1 MDGRTDRWGPPTG
14 SPLPPQP
21 EAGAMLRTMRLAR
34 GWRTLLP
41 GPATAGGARADR
53 WLLAITVVLVGLGIV
68 MIYSAIAIRAQERF
82 GDPTF
87 FLKKQAIWAA
97 LGLLAMVWAVTW
109 DLKRFQR
116 ATPMLFLVSLLLL
129 LLVLVPGIG
138 IKINGARR
146 WLRLFGLSFQPAEL
160 AKLADSVEIARN
172 EKTVKTQKAANLS
185 RLRQDLQRL
194 DGELKKAIAQLP
206 EKKEIPELL
215 SSISSKAQQSG
226 LDVLLFRPRPESY
239 QEFYAEV
246 PVDITV
252 KGNFH
257 NTVNFFDDV
266 GRMDRLVN
274 IDNIGF
280 KNPTVSGDSVVL
292 ETTSVATAFRF
303 LDEAER
309 KKVAEEK
316 AKAAKTKK

>member
-1 MDGRTDRWGPPTG
+1 LNQILDAILDR
-14 SPLPPQP
+14 S
-21 EAGAMLRTMRLAR
+21 
-34 GWRTLLP
+34 
-41 GPATAGGARADR
+41 TAQK
-53 WLLAITVVLVGLGIV
+53 
-68 MIYSAIAIRAQERF
+68 IAILVVAVILMVALYYS
-82 GDPTF
+82 
-87 FLKKQAIWAA
+87 FLFAPKADE
-97 LGLLAMVWAVTW
+97 V
-109 DLKRFQR
+109 
-116 ATPMLFLVSLLLL
+116 
-129 LLVLVPGIG
+129 
-138 IKINGARR
+138 
-146 WLRLFGLSFQPAEL
+146 

-194 DGELKKAIAQLP
+194 DAELKKAIAQLP

-215 SSISSKAQQSG
+215 SSISSKAQRSG
-226 LDVLLFRPRPESY
+226 LDVLLFRPRAESY

-257 NTVNFFDDV
+257 NTVSFFDEV

-303 LDEAER
+303 LDDAER
-309 KKVAEEK
+309 KKIAEEK

>member
-1 MDGRTDRWGPPTG
+1 LNQILDAILER
-14 SPLPPQP
+14 S
-21 EAGAMLRTMRLAR
+21 
-34 GWRTLLP
+34 
-41 GPATAGGARADR
+41 TAQK
-53 WLLAITVVLVGLGIV
+53 
-68 MIYSAIAIRAQERF
+68 IAI
-82 GDPTF
+82 
-87 FLKKQAIWAA
+87 L
-97 LGLLAMVWAVTW
+97 AVTVI
-109 DLKRFQR
+109 LMVALYYSF
-116 ATPMLFLVSLLLL
+116 LFAPKSDE
-129 LLVLVPGIG
+129 I
-138 IKINGARR
+138 
-146 WLRLFGLSFQPAEL
+146 

-194 DGELKKAIAQLP
+194 DAELKKAIAQLP
-206 EKKEIPELL
+206 EKREIPELL

-226 LDVLLFRPRPESY
+226 LDVVLFRPRAESY

-257 NTVNFFDDV
+257 NTVSFFDEV

-274 IDNIGF
+274 LDNIGF
-280 KNPTVSGDSVVL
+280 KNPTVSGDNVVL

-303 LDEAER
+303 LDDAER
-309 KKVAEEK
+309 KKIAEEK

>member
-1 MDGRTDRWGPPTG
+1 MNQILDAILDR
-14 SPLPPQP
+14 S
-21 EAGAMLRTMRLAR
+21 
-34 GWRTLLP
+34 
-41 GPATAGGARADR
+41 TAQKV
-53 WLLAITVVLVGLGIV
+53 AILGVSVIL
-68 MIYSAIAIRAQERF
+68 I
-82 GDPTF
+82 
-87 FLKKQAIWAA
+87 AA
-97 LGLLAMVWAVTW
+97 LYYS
-109 DLKRFQR
+109 F
-116 ATPMLFLVSLLLL
+116 LFS
-129 LLVLVPGIG
+129 P
-138 IKINGARR
+138 KAD
-146 WLRLFGLSFQPAEL
+146 EL

-266 GRMDRLVN
+266 GRMERLVN

>member
-1 MDGRTDRWGPPTG
+1 LNQILDAILER
-14 SPLPPQP
+14 S
-21 EAGAMLRTMRLAR
+21 
-34 GWRTLLP
+34 
-41 GPATAGGARADR
+41 TAQKV
-53 WLLAITVVLVGLGIV
+53 AILGVSVIL
-68 MIYSAIAIRAQERF
+68 I
-82 GDPTF
+82 
-87 FLKKQAIWAA
+87 AA
-97 LGLLAMVWAVTW
+97 LYYS
-109 DLKRFQR
+109 F
-116 ATPMLFLVSLLLL
+116 LFS
-129 LLVLVPGIG
+129 P
-138 IKINGARR
+138 KAD
-146 WLRLFGLSFQPAEL
+146 EL
-160 AKLADSVEIARN
+160 ATLADSVEIARN

-194 DGELKKAIAQLP
+194 DAELKKAIAQLP

-280 KNPTVSGDSVVL
+280 KNPTMSGDSVVL

-309 KKVAEEK
+309 KKVAEDK

>member
-1 MDGRTDRWGPPTG
+1 MNQILD
-14 SPLPPQP
+14 
-21 EAGAMLRTMRLAR
+21 
-34 GWRTLLP
+34 
-41 GPATAGGARADR
+41 
-53 WLLAITVVLVGLGIV
+53 AILERSIAQKVAILGVSVIL
-68 MIYSAIAIRAQERF
+68 I
-82 GDPTF
+82 
-87 FLKKQAIWAA
+87 AA
-97 LGLLAMVWAVTW
+97 LYYS
-109 DLKRFQR
+109 F
-116 ATPMLFLVSLLLL
+116 LFS
-129 LLVLVPGIG
+129 P
-138 IKINGARR
+138 KAD
-146 WLRLFGLSFQPAEL
+146 EL

-194 DGELKKAIAQLP
+194 DAELKKAIAQLP

>member
-1 MDGRTDRWGPPTG
+1 MNQILDAILERSTAQKVAILGVTVIFIVALYYSFLF
-14 SPLPPQP
+14 SPK
-21 EAGAMLRTMRLAR
+21 
-34 GWRTLLP
+34 
-41 GPATAGGARADR
+41 AD
-53 WLLAITVVLVGLGIV
+53 
-68 MIYSAIAIRAQERF
+68 
-82 GDPTF
+82 
-87 FLKKQAIWAA
+87 
-97 LGLLAMVWAVTW
+97 
-109 DLKRFQR
+109 
-116 ATPMLFLVSLLLL
+116 
-129 LLVLVPGIG
+129 
-138 IKINGARR
+138 
-146 WLRLFGLSFQPAEL
+146 EL

-185 RLRQDLQRL
+185 RLRQDLKRL

-226 LDVLLFRPRPESY
+226 LDVLLFRPRAESY

-257 NTVNFFDDV
+257 NTVNFFDEV

-280 KNPTVSGDSVVL
+280 KNPTVNGDNVVL

-309 KKVAEEK
+309 KRVAEEK

>member
-1 MDGRTDRWGPPTG
+1 LNQILDAILER
-14 SPLPPQP
+14 S
-21 EAGAMLRTMRLAR
+21 
-34 GWRTLLP
+34 
-41 GPATAGGARADR
+41 TAQKV
-53 WLLAITVVLVGLGIV
+53 AILGVSVIL
-68 MIYSAIAIRAQERF
+68 I
-82 GDPTF
+82 
-87 FLKKQAIWAA
+87 AA
-97 LGLLAMVWAVTW
+97 LYYS
-109 DLKRFQR
+109 F
-116 ATPMLFLVSLLLL
+116 LFSPKADEV
-129 LLVLVPGIG
+129 
-138 IKINGARR
+138 
-146 WLRLFGLSFQPAEL
+146 

-194 DGELKKAIAQLP
+194 DAELKKAIAQLP

>member
-1 MDGRTDRWGPPTG
+1 MNQILDAILDR
-14 SPLPPQP
+14 S
-21 EAGAMLRTMRLAR
+21 
-34 GWRTLLP
+34 
-41 GPATAGGARADR
+41 TAQKV
-53 WLLAITVVLVGLGIV
+53 AILGVSVIL
-68 MIYSAIAIRAQERF
+68 I
-82 GDPTF
+82 
-87 FLKKQAIWAA
+87 AA
-97 LGLLAMVWAVTW
+97 LYYS
-109 DLKRFQR
+109 F
-116 ATPMLFLVSLLLL
+116 LFS
-129 LLVLVPGIG
+129 P
-138 IKINGARR
+138 KAD
-146 WLRLFGLSFQPAEL
+146 EL

-309 KKVAEEK
+309 KKVVEEK

>member
-1 MDGRTDRWGPPTG
+1 MNQILDAILER
-14 SPLPPQP
+14 S
-21 EAGAMLRTMRLAR
+21 
-34 GWRTLLP
+34 
-41 GPATAGGARADR
+41 TAQKV
-53 WLLAITVVLVGLGIV
+53 AILGVSVIL
-68 MIYSAIAIRAQERF
+68 I
-82 GDPTF
+82 
-87 FLKKQAIWAA
+87 AA
-97 LGLLAMVWAVTW
+97 LYYS
-109 DLKRFQR
+109 F
-116 ATPMLFLVSLLLL
+116 LFS
-129 LLVLVPGIG
+129 P
-138 IKINGARR
+138 KAD
-146 WLRLFGLSFQPAEL
+146 EL

-194 DGELKKAIAQLP
+194 DAELKKAIAQLP

-257 NTVNFFDDV
+257 NTVSFFDEV

-274 IDNIGF
+274 LDNIGF
-280 KNPTVSGDSVVL
+280 KNPTVSGDNVVL

-303 LDEAER
+303 LDDAER
-309 KKVAEEK
+309 KKIAEEK

>member
-1 MDGRTDRWGPPTG
+1 MNQILDAILERSTA
-14 SPLPPQP
+14 QKI
-21 EAGAMLRTMRLAR
+21 AMLAVTVILMIALYYSF
-34 GWRTLLP
+34 LF
-41 GPATAGGARADR
+41 GPRAD
-53 WLLAITVVLVGLGIV
+53 
-68 MIYSAIAIRAQERF
+68 
-82 GDPTF
+82 
-87 FLKKQAIWAA
+87 
-97 LGLLAMVWAVTW
+97 
-109 DLKRFQR
+109 
-116 ATPMLFLVSLLLL
+116 
-129 LLVLVPGIG
+129 
-138 IKINGARR
+138 
-146 WLRLFGLSFQPAEL
+146 EL
-160 AKLADSVEIARN
+160 AKLADSVEIALN

-194 DGELKKAIAQLP
+194 DAELRKAIAQLP
-206 EKKEIPELL
+206 EKREIPELL

-226 LDVLLFRPRPESY
+226 LDVLLFRPRAESY

-252 KGNFH
+252 KGNFY
-257 NTVNFFDDV
+257 NTVNFFDEV

-280 KNPTVSGDSVVL
+280 KNPTISGDNVVL